1 MELYLKSGYLNFNE
15 IVVNTE
21 IYTFIVGAR
30 GIGKTYGMIKWLLD
44 NNISFL
50 YLRRTKTQL
59 ELLNSKDENMNPF
72 TALNNDTSY
81 SLSMKKINP
90 QVLGIYNSYPDP
102 TCDGEMMLESLPRGY
117 GMALSTFANMRS
129 FGSDIDFIFY
139 DEFIPEKHAK
149 PIREEAT
156 AFFNLIESISRNRE
170 LKGEPPIKVIC
181 CANSDDV
188 GCPIFMALNVVNK
201 ALEMQEKGI
210 EEWHDHKRH
219 LSLIMP
225 TGSSIAKAKQQT
237 SLYQLTKGSG
247 FYSMATENA
256 FVYNDLTNIRSVS
269 LKDYR
274 PVCFVG
280 EIAVYRNKGAAR
292 YYVTAHRSGA
302 ADEYLATDMD
312 LKRWRRDCY
321 NLWLAYLKN
330 NILFEDYKCK
340 VLFEKYSEVR

>member
-1 MELYLKSGYLNFNE
+1 MELYLESGYLNFNE
-15 IVVNTE
+15 IVKNTE
-21 IYTFIVGAR
+21 TYVFIVGAR
-30 GIGKTYGMIKWLLD
+30 GIGKTYGMLKYLLD
-44 NNISFL
+44 NGIRFL

-59 ELLNSKDENMNPF
+59 DLLNSKDDNLNPF
-72 TALNNDTSY
+72 TAINNDTDY
-81 SLSMKKINP
+81 NLSMKKINP
-90 QVLGIYNSYPDP
+90 QVLGIYNAFPDP
-102 TCDGEMMLESLPRGY
+102 TSDNDYIMENLPRGY

-170 LKGEPPIKVIC
+170 LKGEDPIKVVC

-188 GCPIFMALNVVNK
+188 GCPLFMALNVVNK
-201 ALEMQEKGI
+201 ALDMQEKHI
-210 EEWHDHKRH
+210 EEWHDAKRH

-225 TGSSIAKAKQQT
+225 TGSAIAKAKQQT

-247 FYSMATENA
+247 FYNMATENA
-256 FVYNDLTNIRSVS
+256 FVYNDLSNIRSIS
-269 LKDYR
+269 LKDYK

-280 EIAVYRNKGAAR
+280 EICVYRNKGAAR
-292 YYVTAHRSGA
+292 YYITTHRSGA

-312 LKRWRRDCY
+312 LKRWRRDFY
-321 NLWLAYLKN
+321 ILWLAYLKN
-330 NILFEDYKCK
+330 NITFEDYKCK
-340 VLFEKYSEVR
+340 VLFEKYSEI